1 MRAVLLMVVMLF
13 AIVQLK
19 IVRWTHK
26 LWWLHVMRLLF
37 RAENEGIITR
47 EQRQT
52 LLDAFDPRG
61 DHMVYGRYAEWS
73 FRMMAEQ
80 KKGD

>member
-1 MRAVLLMVVMLF
+1 MRALLLMVVMLF
-13 AIVQLK
+13 AIVQLQ
-19 IVRWTHK
+19 IVKWTHK
-26 LWWLHVMRLLF
+26 LWWLHVMRILF

-73 FRMMAEQ
+73 FRMMAER